1 MSQANNDDGLLQ
13 LLEDKQALRELNT
26 LYARAADRA
35 DRALY
40 DSLWAEGAQVEEGAF
55 KGPASEFAATLLA
68 PAGLERSFH
77 SVSNEFFEV
86 DGERAR
92 GEIYVINVAT
102 WNKDGGKTD
111 TLIGGRY
118 IDEYRKSGG
127 QWKIARRSFVHEW
140 NMSFPTTAV
149 WDEGLFGMIKL
160 RGQRSKDD
168 PIYALYD
175 GSRA

>member
-1 MSQANNDDGLLQ
+1 MSNAEETQLLQ
-13 LLEDKQALRELNT
+13 QLEDKEALRALNA

-40 DSLWAEGAQVEEGAF
+40 DSLWVAGAEVEEGAF
-55 KGPASEFAATLLA
+55 KGAATAFADTLLN

-77 SVSNEFFEV
+77 SVSNEYSEV

-92 GEIYVINVAT
+92 GEVYVIKVAT
-102 WNKDGGKTD
+102 WNTGGGKTD

-118 IDEYRKSGG
+118 VDAYSKVGG
-127 QWKIARRSFVHEW
+127 AWKFARRTFVHEW

-149 WDEGLFGMIKL
+149 WDEGLFGMIRL
-160 RGQRSKDD
+160 RGLRSKDD
-168 PIYALYD
+168 PIY
-175 GSRA
+175 GIFGERA

>member
-1 MSQANNDDGLLQ
+1 MSHADETQLLQ
-13 LLEDKQALRELNT
+13 QLEDKEALRALNA

-40 DSLWAEGAQVEEGAF
+40 DSLWAAGAEVEEGGF
-55 KGPASEFAATLLA
+55 KEPAAGFADTLLN

-77 SVSNEFFEV
+77 SVSNEYFDI

-92 GEIYVINVAT
+92 GEVYVIKVAT
-102 WNKDGGKTD
+102 WNTEGGKTD

-118 IDEYRKSGG
+118 IDEYRKVDSA
-127 QWKIARRSFVHEW
+127 WKFARRTFVHEW

-149 WDEGLFGMIKL
+149 WDEGLFGMIRL
-160 RGQRSKDD
+160 RGLRSKDD
-168 PIYALYD
+168 PIYRIF
-175 GSRA
+175 GERA

>member
-1 MSQANNDDGLLQ
+1 MKNDAQLLQ
-13 LLEDKQALRELNT
+13 ELEDKEALRSLNAF
-26 LYARAADRA
+26 YARAADRA

-40 DSLWAEGAQVEEGAF
+40 ESLWAAGAQVEEGGF
-55 KGPASEFAATLLA
+55 KGPATEFAATLLS

-92 GEIYVINVAT
+92 GEVYVINVAT
-102 WNKDGGKTD
+102 WNVSGNKTD

-118 IDEYRKSGG
+118 IDEYAKVGG
-127 QWKIARRSFVHEW
+127 QWKFARRTFVHEW

-160 RGQRSKDD
+160 RGLRSKDD
-168 PIYALYD
+168 PIYERF
-175 GSRA
+175 GG